1 MPKLIGKAALDGFLH
16 ALLLML
22 MNSFFASTWAAPLCD
37 DLVGGE
43 FMLVPLIAAG
53 LSVGEYALLLRR
65 IRKSRQVTA
74 ITLLSVVFCLLTL
87 AAGVAWMI
95 EFPFRLF
102 PVREG
107 NAGDGLLLLFV
118 TVIYLLFAG
127 ALRIVIWITK
137 SERCALC
144 EYSPSV

>member
-16 ALLLML
+16 ALLLLL
-22 MNSFFASTWAAPLCD
+22 MNNFLASPWALPICD
-37 DLVGGE
+37 DLGVE
-43 FMLVPLIAAG
+43 FLLVPLTAAG

-65 IRKSRQVTA
+65 VRKSRQVTA

-95 EFPFRLF
+95 TFPYRLI

-107 NAGDGLLLLFV
+107 NAGDGMLLLFAA
-118 TVIYLLFAG
+118 VIYLLFAG

-137 SERCALC
+137 SERCVLC
-144 EYSPSV
+144 GHSPSV

>member
-1 MPKLIGKAALDGFLH
+1 MPKLIGKAALDSFVH

-22 MNSFFASTWAAPLCD
+22 MNSFLASTWAVPICD
-37 DLVGGE
+37 NLGGE
-43 FMLVPLIAAG
+43 FMLVPLTVAG

-65 IRKSRQVTA
+65 VRKSHQVTA

-87 AAGVAWMI
+87 AGGMAWMI

-107 NAGDGLLLLFV
+107 NAGDGMLLLFA

-127 ALRIVIWITK
+127 ALRIAIWITK
-137 SERCALC
+137 SERCVLC
-144 EYSPSV
+144 EHSPSA